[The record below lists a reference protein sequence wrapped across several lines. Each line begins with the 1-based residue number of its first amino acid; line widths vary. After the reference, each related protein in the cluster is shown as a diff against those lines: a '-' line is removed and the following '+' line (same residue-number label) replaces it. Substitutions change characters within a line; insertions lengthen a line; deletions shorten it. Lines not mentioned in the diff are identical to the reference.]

1 MFNTYKPKRVT
12 FEAMLATCLAS
23 ALIRIAKDA
32 APPGD
37 VRERAGENAPKLRV
51 SK

>member
-32 APPGD
+32 VAPG
-37 VRERAGENAPKLRV
+37 RRALASWRKRT
-51 SK
+51 KT